1 MRRQAAHATS
11 IIENSPNAIVLVD
24 GDGNIQ
30 FTNPGFRNI
39 FHCQEELLVGK
50 PVEDF
55 IHSDCFARALQ
66 SKGFLAEKVTVVE
79 YDLSYRIQ
87 IFPIREENFDGT
99 INENVAST
107 NSTHRLLGAV
117 IVDISEEERASR
129 EFAKVKQET
138 LQRAQE
144 VIMRQMQ
151 TAQEIAGLLGETTAD
166 TKVLLM
172 ELMNVVKQE

>member
-1 MRRQAAHATS
+1 
-11 IIENSPNAIVLVD
+11 
-24 GDGNIQ
+24 
-30 FTNPGFRNI
+30 
-39 FHCQEELLVGK
+39 
-50 PVEDF
+50 
-55 IHSDCFARALQ
+55 
-66 SKGFLAEKVTVVE
+66 
-79 YDLSYRIQ
+79 
-87 IFPIREENFDGT
+87 
-99 INENVAST
+99 
-107 NSTHRLLGAV
+107 LLGAV